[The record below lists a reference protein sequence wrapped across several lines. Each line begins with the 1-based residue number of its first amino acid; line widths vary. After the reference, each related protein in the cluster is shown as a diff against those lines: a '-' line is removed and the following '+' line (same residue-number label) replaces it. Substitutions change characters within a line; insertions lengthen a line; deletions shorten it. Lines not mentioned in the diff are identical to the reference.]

1 MMIFRNCG
9 KFNLTSCIDAC
20 KRGNGKATAPRRKVV
35 QEGRQQ
41 TSSEDEVDVENT
53 MDKDD
58 QPTYR
63 EQIFILS
70 PSTLKDQPPL
80 YVQGPA

>member
-1 MMIFRNCG
+1 MIICNCG

-20 KRGNGKATAPRRKVV
+20 KRGNGKAPAPRRKVV

-41 TSSEDEVDVENT
+41 TSSEDEVDDENT
-53 MDKDD
+53 MDEDEE
-58 QPTYR
+58 PTYR

-70 PSTLKDQPPL
+70 PSTIKEQSPF

>member
-1 MMIFRNCG
+1 MLVKGEM
-9 KFNLTSCIDAC
+9 A
-20 KRGNGKATAPRRKVV
+20 RRKVV

-53 MDKDD
+53 MDEDD
-58 QPTYR
+58 EPTYR

-70 PSTLKDQPPL
+70 PSTLKDQPPF